1 MVNSIIYY
9 KHLLDQAKIILT
21 WQLISSI
28 LIILQK
34 LLKYF
39 NGTLVLTFLV
49 LFSVLPAIS
58 FSNLN
63 EALLL
68 LLVGKSVEAPLSKT
82 DSSLF

>member
-1 MVNSIIYY
+1 M
-9 KHLLDQAKIILT
+9 T

-49 LFSVLPAIS
+49 LFSVLHAIS

-68 LLVGKSVEAPLSKT
+68 LLVLVGKSVEAPLSKT